1 MDKNGSSDP
10 LVTVRLHDEYC
21 EKDYGET
28 LAALGRILAK
38 AKRRQESQPE

>member
-1 MDKNGSSDP
+1 MDKNGSHDP
-10 LVTVRLHDEYC
+10 QVTVRLHDEYC

-38 AKRRQESQPE
+38 AKRRQEGRPE